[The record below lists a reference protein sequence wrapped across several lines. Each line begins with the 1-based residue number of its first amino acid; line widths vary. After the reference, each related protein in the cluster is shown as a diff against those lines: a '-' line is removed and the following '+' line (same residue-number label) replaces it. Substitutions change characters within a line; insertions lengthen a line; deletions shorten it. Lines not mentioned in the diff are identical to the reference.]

1 MSSLIIIAI
10 IASSAGLAGIAVGWF
25 LRFIIS
31 LGQKGSMELEIKEMM
46 LEAREDA
53 EKITQSAEDEADQIL
68 KESKDEAKKSEERFQ
83 KMEERLLN
91 KEELLDRRQIDLD
104 QNQEDLKEREEV
116 LEKLKYEI
124 EDIREKKIDELQK
137 ITSLTS
143 KEAREELI
151 KTLEEEYEEDLKNQI
166 RKLEIAGKEKLE
178 ERAKEILTTAIQR
191 FGNSIPAEVFAT
203 SVNIN
208 DEAVKGKIIG
218 KEGRNIKTF
227 ERLTGVEVVIDDTPG
242 TVTISSFDPVRRQ
255 VAVMALEAL
264 VKDGR
269 IQPAKIEK
277 EVSKAQ
283 KEINEIIKK
292 KGEEAAYEC
301 GVFSLDPRII
311 QILGRL
317 HFRTSYGQNV
327 LEHSKEMAHVAG
339 MIAEELGANVKIA
352 KAGALVHDIGKAV
365 DHEVPGTHV
374 EIGRRILQKFGADEE
389 IIKAMQSHHEEYP
402 YETVESVIVQVAD
415 SISGGRPGAR
425 QEGVEN
431 YLKRLD
437 ELEGIANSF
446 DGVDNAYAIQAGRE
460 IRVFVKPDEVSDIES
475 RRIARDIA
483 QRIENEIKFP
493 GEIKVTV
500 IRENKI
506 IEYAR

>member
-10 IASSAGLAGIAVGWF
+10 IALSAGLAGIAIGWF

-46 LEAREDA
+46 LSAREEA
-53 EKITQSAEDEADQIL
+53 EKITQDAQDQADSFL
-68 KESKDEAKKSEERFQ
+68 KEAKDEAKKSEERLQ
-83 KMEERLLN
+83 KIEERLIN
-91 KEELLDRRQIDLD
+91 KEQLLDRRQTDLD
-104 QNQEDLKEREEV
+104 ENSEELKEKEEQI
-116 LEKLKYEI
+116 EKLRNELENLRI
-124 EDIREKKIDELQK
+124 KKLEELQQ
-137 ITSLTS
+137 INLLSS
-143 KEAREELI
+143 KDAKEELI
-151 KTLEEEYEEDLKNQI
+151 KTLEEEYEEDLKTRI
-166 RKLEIAGKEKLE
+166 RKLEIAGKEKLDQ
-178 ERAKEILTTAIQR
+178 RAKEILTSAIQR
-191 FGNSIPAEVFAT
+191 VGNSLPSEVFAT
-203 SVNIN
+203 SV
-208 DEAVKGKIIG
+208 DLSDDSFKGKIIG

-227 ERLTGVEVVIDDTPG
+227 ERLTGVELIIDDTPS
-242 TVTISSFDPVRRQ
+242 TVTVSSFDPVRRQ
-255 VAVMALEAL
+255 IAVMALENL
-264 VKDGR
+264 IKDGR

-277 EVSKAQ
+277 EVVKAK
-283 KEINEIIKK
+283 KEVGEIIKK

-301 GVFSLDPRII
+301 GVFSLDPRIV

-327 LEHSKEMAHVAG
+327 LEHSKEMAHIAG
-339 MIAEELGANVKIA
+339 MIAEEIGANVKIA

-402 YETVESVIVQVAD
+402 FETVESVIVQVAD

-425 QEGVEN
+425 REGVEN

-446 DGVDNAYAIQAGRE
+446 SGIDNAYAVQAGRE
-460 IRVFVKPDEVSDIES
+460 IRIFVKPDEVSDLDARKMARE
-475 RRIARDIA
+475 IAT
-483 QRIENEIKFP
+483 RIENELKFP

>member
-53 EKITQSAEDEADQIL
+53 EKITQSAEEEADNLL
-68 KESKDEAKKSEERFQ
+68 KEAKEEAKKLEERAQ
-83 KMEERLLN
+83 KTEERLIN
-91 KEELLDRRQIDLD
+91 KEYLLDRRQSDVDENQEEVKQKDLD
-104 QNQEDLKEREEV
+104 LQKTKE
-116 LEKLKYEI
+116 EI
-124 EDIREKKIDELQK
+124 ESLRQKKIDELQK
-137 ITSLTS
+137 ISSLSS
-143 KEAREELI
+143 KEVLDELT
-151 KTLEEEYEEDLKNQI
+151 KSLEEEYEEDIKTRI
-166 RKLEIAGKEKLE
+166 HKLEIAGKEKLE
-178 ERAKEILTTAIQR
+178 ERAKEILTSAIQR
-191 FGNSIPAEVFAT
+191 LGNAIPSEVFST
-203 SVNIN
+203 SISLP
-208 DEAVKGKIIG
+208 DETIKGKIIG
-218 KEGRNIKTF
+218 KEGRNIKAF
-227 ERLTGVEVVIDDTPG
+227 ERLTGVEIVIDDTPTSV
-242 TVTISSFDPVRRQ
+242 TVSCFDPVRRQ
-255 VAVMALEAL
+255 VAVIALEAL
-264 VKDGR
+264 IKDGR

-283 KEINEIIKK
+283 KDVNEIIKK

-327 LEHSKEMAHVAG
+327 LEHSKEMAHIAG

-389 IIKAMQSHHEEYP
+389 IIKAMQSHHDEYP

-425 QEGVEN
+425 REGIEN

-446 DGVDNAYAIQAGRE
+446 AGIENAYAIQAGRE
-460 IRVFVKPDEVSDIES
+460 IRVFVKPDEVSDIE
-475 RRIARDIA
+475 ARKMAREIA
-483 QRIENEIKFP
+483 QRIENELKFP
-493 GEIKVTV
+493 GEIKITV

-506 IEYAR
+506 IEFAR

>member
-1 MSSLIIIAI
+1 MSSLILIAI

-46 LEAREDA
+46 LLAREEA
-53 EKITQSAEDEADQIL
+53 EKITQEADDQAEEVL
-68 KESKDEAKKSEERFQ
+68 KEAKTEAKKL
-83 KMEERLLN
+83 EERLQKTEERLIN
-91 KEELLDRRQIDLD
+91 KEHLLDRRQIDLD
-104 QNQEDLKEREEV
+104 ENSEELKTKEDELKNLKQEV
-116 LEKLKYEI
+116 QEI
-124 EDIREKKIDELQK
+124 RSRKMDELQK
-137 ITSLTS
+137 INTLST
-143 KEAREELI
+143 KEAKEELM
-151 KTLEEEYEEDLKNQI
+151 KTLEEEYEEDIKTRLH
-166 RKLEIAGKEKLE
+166 KLEIAGKEKLE
-178 ERAKEILTTAIQR
+178 DRAKEILSSAIQR
-191 FGNSIPAEVFAT
+191 FGNSIPSEVFA
-203 SVNIN
+203 SNVELP
-208 DEAVKGKIIG
+208 DDSLKGKIIG
-218 KEGRNIKTF
+218 KEGRNIKAF
-227 ERLTGVEVVIDDTPG
+227 ERMTGVELVIDDTPSSV
-242 TVTISSFDPVRRQ
+242 TVSSFDPVRRQ
-255 VAVMALEAL
+255 VAVVALEAL
-264 VKDGR
+264 LKDGR

-277 EVSKAQ
+277 EVAKAQ
-283 KEINEIIKK
+283 KEINDLIKK

-301 GVFSLDPRII
+301 GVFSLDPRIV

-327 LEHSKEMAHVAG
+327 LDHSKEMAHIAG

-389 IIKAMQSHHEEYP
+389 IIKAMQSHHDEYP

-425 QEGVEN
+425 REGVEN

-437 ELEGIANSF
+437 ELENIANSF
-446 DGVDNAYAIQAGRE
+446 AGIENAYAIQAGRE
-460 IRVFVKPDEVSDIES
+460 IRIFVKPEEVSDIEA
-475 RRIARDIA
+475 RRIAREIA
-483 QRIENEIKFP
+483 QRIENELKFP

-506 IEYAR
+506 VEYAR